1 MIRQVYRV
9 GFTVSDLD
17 PVLAFYTQVLPFEI
31 IDDCVA
37 PRFIEGVGEP
47 YEKLTG
53 VFGARVRVVTLGLGQ
68 EQIQLTQF
76 IAPRQLVKAS
86 PYLKEVEA
94 NLGSL

>member
-37 PRFIEGVGEP
+37 PRFIEGARFIVGNS
-47 YEKLTG
+47 LFTG
-53 VFGARVRVVTLGLGQ
+53 YAVA
-68 EQIQLTQF
+68 E
-76 IAPRQLVKAS
+76 
-86 PYLKEVEA
+86 
-94 NLGSL
+94 SLL